1 MRADRLLSL
10 MLLLQANGRMTA
22 AALAAELEVSV
33 RTVYRDIEALG
44 AAGVPVYAE
53 AGPGGGCQLLAGYR
67 SPLTGLSQDEA
78 AALLALGVPEPLREL
93 GLGDPMGGA
102 LRRVRSAAGLPAER
116 APTLVHLDM
125 PRWFH
130 SREAV
135 PHLATVAEAVRRRR
149 RASITYRGRAR
160 VVDPLGIVN
169 KAGIWYLAAVTP
181 SGRTVVFRVGRI
193 DAAHV
198 VDEPFDRPAGFDL
211 VAYWE
216 AWSVEFQSS
225 RPTIEVTV
233 RASGE
238 AVAVLP
244 EILGDAVR
252 PAIEAAGPPDP
263 EGWRTLTL
271 TFEHERAA
279 AYRLAGLGDLVEV
292 VAPNAV
298 RERVVATALATL
310 RRHGEPD
317 HPSSCDAISD
327 RVEWFP

>member
-22 AALAAELEVSV
+22 SALAGELEVSV

-93 GLGDPMGGA
+93 GLGDSMGGA
-102 LRRVRSAAGLPAER
+102 LRRVRSAAGVPSAGAPA
-116 APTLVHLDM
+116 LVHLDM

-135 PHLATVAEAVRRRR
+135 AHLTTVAEAVRRGR
-149 RASITYRGRAR
+149 RASITYKGRPR

-169 KAGIWYLAAVTP
+169 KAGVWYLAAVTS
-181 SGRTVVFRVGRI
+181 SGRTAVFRVGRI
-193 DAAHV
+193 EAADL
-198 VDEPFDRPAGFDL
+198 VDEPVDRPAGFDL

-216 AWSVEFQSS
+216 AWSAEFRSS
-225 RPTIEVTV
+225 RPTMEVTV
-233 RASGE
+233 RASPG
-238 AVAVLP
+238 ALAVLP

-263 EGWRTLTL
+263 DGWRVMTLA
-271 TFEHERAA
+271 FEHESAA
-279 AYRLAGLGDLVEV
+279 AYRLTGLGDLVEV
-292 VAPNAV
+292 VRPTAV
-298 RERVVATALATL
+298 RDRVVATAQAVL
-310 RRHGEPD
+310 RRHGVP
-317 HPSSCDAISD
+317 A
-327 RVEWFP
+327 